1 MMASRRWLLILIFL
15 GAFSCTMNLC
25 TVPLVGFAA
34 IAVSTLSR
42 RQGVICLSVIWA
54 VNQGLGF
61 GLRGYPLDMSTVAWG
76 VVMLGGA
83 LFALVLGHA
92 IQRGGSTRPLTRPAN
107 FATRVASPLL
117 TGFLAY
123 ELILWLANFQLGTV
137 GGFAPAVLGSV
148 LLTNGL
154 WALGLS
160 LVFGVGDK
168 SGWLLQSRRRSLPL
182 FE

>member
-1 MMASRRWLLILIFL
+1 MASRRWLLILIFL
-15 GAFSCTMNLC
+15 GAFSCTVNLC

-42 RQGVICLSVIWA
+42 RQGVVCLSVIWA
-54 VNQGLGF
+54 VNQALGF
-61 GLRGYPLDMSTVAWG
+61 GLRGYPLDISTVAWG

-83 LFALVLGHA
+83 LFALALGHA
-92 IQRGGSTRPLTRPAN
+92 IHRGGSPRPLTRPAN
-107 FATRVASPLL
+107 FATRVAPSLL

-123 ELILWLANFQLGTV
+123 ELILWLASFQLGTV
-137 GGFAPAVLGSV
+137 GGFAPAVLGAV

-160 LVFGVGDK
+160 VLFDIGDK
-168 SGWLLQSRRRSLPL
+168 NEWLLQPRRSSFPL
-182 FE
+182 FK